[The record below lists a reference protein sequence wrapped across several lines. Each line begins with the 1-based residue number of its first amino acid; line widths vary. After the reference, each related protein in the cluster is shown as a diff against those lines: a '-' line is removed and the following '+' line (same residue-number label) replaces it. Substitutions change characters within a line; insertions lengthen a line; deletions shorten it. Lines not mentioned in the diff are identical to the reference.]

1 MYKFDAMRRFFSLW
15 NPLLLHG
22 LFLWLSS
29 ILLHLIFWAYNAR
42 FFQVKF
48 NDTIAFIPFDLSC
61 ITLMMLPIIAL
72 YFLPIPRQLNTLKQV
87 LLKCIYTINLVVL
100 LLSNI
105 WDTAFFEY
113 SQKRTGLD
121 MYLYLL
127 KSPEK
132 NMIWLIIIDYWYF
145 ALLFLIWLLIGFYF
159 YPFKEIFD
167 SKKAD
172 LRQWFYVV
180 IGLIIVFAIGRWS
193 FGTKPL
199 GVLDANAYTE
209 PNEVPLILNST
220 FVLIKTIQ
228 SEEIRRQELISL
240 KKSELYFNPVHQG
253 SRIEGSQKG
262 KNVVVILLESFGD
275 KMIFK
280 KENGIKITPFLDSL
294 LSESLYYC
302 NGMANGKQSIEALP
316 AIFASLPNLTN
327 TPYIL
332 SAFCNN
338 KIVGLPA
345 HLKKIGYSSAFFHG
359 AYNGSMRFDS
369 FSKRL
374 GFENYYGKNE
384 YPFPSHD
391 DHHWGIPDAYFNP
404 WCAKKISTLNPPF
417 ICALFTSSSHHPY
430 AIPDQFKTTEMGKL
444 SQINASFLFA
454 DNSLRAFFKQAKK
467 TSWYQNTLFVICAD
481 HTPEQLDIKANDIK
495 DKYRIPIAFFTP
507 DESIKPSKNRKII
520 QQMDIMPAILNF
532 LNYKKPYYSF
542 GNALNKS
549 PGEALNYLN
558 GNYFLIQSE
567 QTLSFNEEKVQ
578 FLLSRKSDINIVSFK
593 NKSLYLNKSRL
604 QLRLKSM
611 IERYRSDLIRNKTS
625 IK

>member
-1 MYKFDAMRRFFSLW
+1 MRRFFSLW
-15 NPLLLHG
+15 TPLLLHG
-22 LFLWLSS
+22 LFLFLSS
-29 ILLHLIFWAYNAR
+29 IVLHFIFWAYNAR
-42 FFQVKF
+42 FFKVKF
-48 NDTIAFIPFDLSC
+48 SDVIAMIPFDLSC
-61 ITLMMLPIIAL
+61 VALMLLPIIVL
-72 YFLPIPRQLNTLKQV
+72 YFLPVPRQVTGTKQV
-87 LLKCIYTINLVVL
+87 LLKCLYIINLAVL

-105 WDTAFFEY
+105 WDTAFFEF

-121 MYLYLL
+121 MYLYLI

-145 ALLFLIWLLIGFYF
+145 TLLFVIWILIGLYF
-159 YPFKEIFD
+159 YPFKQTFD
-167 SKKAD
+167 FKKTD
-172 LRQWFYVV
+172 LRQGVYLVL
-180 IGLIIVFAIGRWS
+180 GLLIVLAIGRWS

-199 GVLDANAYTE
+199 GVLDANAYAE
-209 PNEVPLILNST
+209 SNEVPLILNST

-228 SEEIRRQELISL
+228 SEEIPRKELISI
-240 KKSELYFNPVHQG
+240 KKSELYFNPMHQA
-253 SRIEGSQKG
+253 SKIEGSQKG

-280 KENGIKITPFLDSL
+280 QENGIKITPFLDSL

-316 AIFASLPNLTN
+316 AIFASLPNLTH

-338 KIVGLPA
+338 KIIGLPA
-345 HLKKIGYSSAFFHG
+345 HLKTIGYSSAFFHG
-359 AYNGSMRFDS
+359 AYNGSMRFDA

-384 YPFPSHD
+384 YPFPNHD
-391 DHHWGIPDAYFNP
+391 DKHWGIPDGYFNP
-404 WCAKKISTLNPPF
+404 WCAKKISVLKPPF

-430 AIPDQFKTTEMGKL
+430 AIPDQFKTPEIGKL
-444 SQINASFLFA
+444 SKINASYLFA

-467 TSWYQNTLFVICAD
+467 SSWYQNTLFVICAD
-481 HTPEQLDIKANDIK
+481 HTHEQLDVKANDIA

-507 DESIKPSKNRKII
+507 DGSILPSKNKKII

-532 LNYKKPYYSF
+532 LSYKKPYYSF
-542 GNALNKS
+542 GNELNNS
-549 PGEALNYLN
+549 PGEALNFLN
-558 GNYFLIQSE
+558 GNYYLIQSK
-567 QTLSFNEEKVQ
+567 QTLSFNEEKVR
-578 FLLSRKSDINIVSFK
+578 FLWSPKSEERIVSFRK
-593 NKSLYLNKSRL
+593 KSLYLNKSRL

-611 IERYRSDLIRNKTS
+611 IERYRSDLRRNKTS

>member
-1 MYKFDAMRRFFSLW
+1 MKTFFLLW
-15 NPLLLHG
+15 KPLLLHG
-22 LFLWLSS
+22 LFLLLSS

-48 NDTIAFIPFDLSC
+48 SDAISFIPFDLSC
-61 ITLMMLPIIAL
+61 IALMMLPIVAL
-72 YFLPIPRQLNTLKQV
+72 YFLPIPRQLNTLKKV
-87 LLKCIYTINLVVL
+87 FLKSIYTINLVVL

-105 WDTAFFEY
+105 WDTAFFEF

-132 NMIWLIIIDYWYF
+132 NMIWWIIIDYWYF
-145 ALLFLIWLLIGFYF
+145 TLIFLIWVLIGFYY

-172 LRQWFYVV
+172 FRQWVLVV
-180 IGLIIVFAIGRWS
+180 IGLLIVLAIGRWS

-228 SEEIRRQELISL
+228 SEEIPKKELISL
-240 KKSELYFNPVHQG
+240 KKSKLYFNPVRHA
-253 SRIEGSQKG
+253 SKIEGSQKG
-262 KNVVVILLESFGD
+262 KNVVVILLESFGN

-294 LSESLYYC
+294 LSESLYYY

-345 HLKKIGYSSAFFHG
+345 HLKTIGYTSAFFHG
-359 AYNGSMRFDS
+359 AYNGSMRFDA

-404 WCAKKISTLNPPF
+404 WCAKKISTLKPPF

-430 AIPDQFKTTEMGKL
+430 AIPDQFKTPEIGKL

-481 HTPEQLDIKANDIK
+481 HTPEQLDIKANDIR

-507 DESIKPSKNRKII
+507 DRSITTSKNEKII

-532 LNYKKPYYSF
+532 INYKKPYYSF
-542 GNALNKS
+542 GNALNKI
-549 PGEALNYLN
+549 PGEALNFLN
-558 GNYFLIQSE
+558 GNYYLIHSKQI
-567 QTLSFNEEKVQ
+567 LSFNEEKAQ
-578 FLLSRKSDINIVSFK
+578 FLLRPKSEENIVSLRK
-593 NKSLYLNKSRL
+593 KSLHLNESKL

-611 IERYRSDLIRNKTS
+611 IERYRSDLRRNKTS